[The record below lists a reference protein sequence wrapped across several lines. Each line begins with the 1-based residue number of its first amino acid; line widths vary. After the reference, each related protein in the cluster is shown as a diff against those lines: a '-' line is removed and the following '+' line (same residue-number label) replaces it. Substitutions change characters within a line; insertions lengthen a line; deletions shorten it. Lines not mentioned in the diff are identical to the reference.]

1 MSFSDWLRL
10 RENINPF
17 KDKLLATA
25 TKLGGL
31 LPNRAKPSSGSLEE
45 KIEALLSRMFV
56 AWKKDH
62 WSEALVWWMFD
73 SVDSR
78 SVSVWPRWLIIAA
91 AARKAA
97 MMAMLTAT
105 LRSRGLWAAC
115 WACSACSRCCS
126 VVSDIAWGFL
136 LTLIDEAEE
145 SVRFFPGGRL
155 S

>member
-56 AWKKDH
+56 AWKK
-62 WSEALVWWMFD
+62 
-73 SVDSR
+73 
-78 SVSVWPRWLIIAA
+78 
-91 AARKAA
+91 RKGNEQITPY
-97 MMAMLTAT
+97 L
-105 LRSRGLWAAC
+105 S
-115 WACSACSRCCS
+115 S
-126 VVSDIAWGFL
+126 I
-136 LTLIDEAEE
+136 LTL
-145 SVRFFPGGRL
+145 VRNIPEISPQEVDFFYKELAKAYMELLNWIKSLPEDV
-155 S
+155 